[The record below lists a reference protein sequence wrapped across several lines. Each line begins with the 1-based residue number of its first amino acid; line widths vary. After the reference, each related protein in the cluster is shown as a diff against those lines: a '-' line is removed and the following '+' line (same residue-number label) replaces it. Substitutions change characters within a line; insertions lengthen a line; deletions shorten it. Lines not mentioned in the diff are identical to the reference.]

1 MNDNLKCSKYV
12 MSNLIQSLAIFTLT
26 NKNIQ
31 IRIISW
37 PNDYNWDAYEN
48 KRPIT
53 YCFGFF
59 QKTRKSIVLRKLH
72 SFFNGNFILSSG
84 LLPNQMGWF

>member
-37 PNDYNWDAYEN
+37 PNDYN
-48 KRPIT
+48 
-53 YCFGFF
+53 
-59 QKTRKSIVLRKLH
+59 
-72 SFFNGNFILSSG
+72 
-84 LLPNQMGWF
+84 